1 MAKFFLRLALL
12 GLVMSSAACEDREV
26 SLMILQ
32 MQPIVGCEPTSDETF
47 FQSQGVIDIAFI
59 DSYSV
64 YPLLENKMIDIN
76 AANNYGEQDARAN
89 TNSVLL
95 RQAIIEY
102 EFIDPIS
109 GDFETVLPVEM
120 SGFVPIGDSKKVV
133 GLELMPLSQIERLRA
148 APELGTTDGRV
159 QIMTRVRL
167 KGETLDGKSIESNE
181 FKFPVII
188 CLGCRLRCSQQE
200 MDLLA
205 SEGLGNVDT
214 TIECPAYAGQDDN
227 FIDCISCPQLLNE
240 SIQAKICP
248 VPSQNTQP
256 PAE

>member
-12 GLVMSSAACEDREV
+12 GLIVSSVACEDKEV

-32 MQPIVGCEPTSDETF
+32 MQRLKSCALTTDLKD

-64 YPLLENKMIDIN
+64 FPLLKNMMVDITV
-76 AANNYGEQDARAN
+76 ANGYSDEDARTN
-89 TNSVLL
+89 TNSVML
-95 RQAIIEY
+95 QEAVIEY
-102 EFIDPIS
+102 EFVDPIS
-109 GDFETVLPVEM
+109 GDFETVLPIKM
-120 SGFVPIGDSKKVV
+120 SGFIPVGEETKVV

-159 QIMTRVRL
+159 QIMTRVRV

-181 FKFPVII
+181 FQFPVIV
-188 CLGCRLRCSQQE
+188 CLGCRLKCSQQE
-200 MDLLA
+200 MDQA
-205 SEGLGNVDT
+205 VAQTSTSSTDSNM
-214 TIECPAYAGQDDN
+214 CPEFAGQDDN
-227 FIDCISCPQLLNE
+227 FVDCLSCSQLINE
-240 SIQAKICP
+240 SIQPKICP
-248 VPSQNTQP
+248 TPSDAALQ